1 MKRLRSALHT
11 KYNWK
16 HFLVVQKNRVV
27 ISSCFWYGDIKAYF
41 PEYIREKGFEMK
53 EKMHFCKIEQVK
65 SWFCVWGF
73 KGKHISF
80 MGSPSLLRTVKTFIF
95 QARKSRTDNIY
106 RHRRENVP

>member
-1 MKRLRSALHT
+1 MKRLRNALHT
-11 KYNWK
+11 KYNWN

-53 EKMHFCKIEQVK
+53 GKMHFCKIEQVK

-73 KGKHISF
+73 KGKTYFFHGFPISF
-80 MGSPSLLRTVKTFIF
+80 EDLKNFYFSGKKIQNR
-95 QARKSRTDNIY
+95 
-106 RHRRENVP
+106 